1 MKNAFIKKILVL
13 SLLSGSL
20 ASIAYSADLTF
31 DSFEEAEKAAE
42 QREAEY
48 NRRMQE
54 QVSKVDGAWEKQKSD
69 IGEGSLDIT
78 KITETRNTEMTSENE
93 QNTQLQQSVTD
104 SINGLKQQMVSSVN
118 ANTVGFAGA
127 SAAYSWSVK
136 CKNGKYILSDSYD
149 EAFFVSGKSG
159 NTTTTTT
166 SPEADGGSKAAD
178 KASDKTDEPAPEN
191 ANTTSEEP
199 ESTPQSGFET
209 EHPSYEAGNPDSPDE
224 KGPQIGDVEKPSDE
238 VAAVNETPVTKSDRV
253 VEITVQH
260 PTTFEEATFTVT
272 EGQENNVFK
281 LDKFSIPEDTRVKIS
296 AKANMEVENTTL
308 TMTIVDD
315 EGESEPIDSASMKN
329 YRHLFRIP
337 ANEGYSANIYV
348 NENGKEP
355 RKIMQLCIP
364 VAAVDF
370 DTRTISR

>member
-1 MKNAFIKKILVL
+1 MKNRVFKKILIV
-13 SLLSGSL
+13 SLLTGSL
-20 ASIAYSADLTF
+20 AGVACAADLTF

-48 NRRMQE
+48 NKRMQE

-69 IGEGSLDIT
+69 IGEGSTLDIT

-104 SINGLKQQMVSSVN
+104 SINGLKQQMVNSVN
-118 ANTVGFAGA
+118 SNTVGFAGA

-136 CKNGKYILSDSYD
+136 CKDGKYILSDSYD

-166 SPEADGGSKAAD
+166 SPEASGGNKADD
-178 KASDKTDEPAPEN
+178 KANDEAAKENTDTPA
-191 ANTTSEEP
+191 EEP
-199 ESTPQSGFET
+199 ESTPASSFET
-209 EHPSYEAGNPDSPDE
+209 ETASYEASTPGEE
-224 KGPQIGDVEKPSDE
+224 KGPQFGEVEKPDDGES
-238 VAAVNETPVTKSDRV
+238 AVNDAPVTKADRV

-272 EGQENNVFK
+272 EGQENNIFK
-281 LDKFSIPEDTRVKIS
+281 LDKFSIPEDTRVKIA
-296 AKANMEVENTTL
+296 AKANMEVENTSL

-348 NENGKEP
+348 NEAGKEP